1 MMVHPCPPHCTASS
15 LATDR
20 RVAGTEQHR
29 VLGST
34 EGAPVVR
41 GVGAPLLVA
50 GLPEAGL
57 AEEHDAALA
66 HLRLQPVWS
75 PRGHL
80 VGQQQCHHR
89 DVQMLC

>member
-1 MMVHPCPPHCTASS
+1 MEIKSS
-15 LATDR
+15 A
-20 RVAGTEQHR
+20 
-29 VLGST
+29 

-66 HLRLQPVWS
+66 HLRSYLIPS
-75 PRGHL
+75 P
-80 VGQQQCHHR
+80 
-89 DVQMLC
+89 